1 MKGVLQKQRKKYL
14 VDELLS
20 DDTKFKEWANLV
32 IQSIQERRN
41 SRTN

>member
-1 MKGVLQKQRKKYL
+1 MQKQRKKYL

-32 IQSIQERRN
+32 IQSIKRR
-41 SRTN
+41 SKGK